1 MLDGTKPTFNG
12 DLTKLADALRRVADE
27 AKEWNSARDTLIQG
41 ELVAAL
47 REVVSSHLAEVRAE
61 WRREVKSVLAR
72 HLLDACTS
80 LGISLAQR
88 AWLGFFDL
96 DALRKAVDP
105 GETLS
110 PSWGVQLLQD
120 SRPILSRGR
129 ADASIEDT
137 AFELRAR
144 FDGPIGAR
152 ILGFEEHSEGVDIQ
166 FEPNLQAESVRLPVF
181 IVAEKAWGHT
191 VGNGPPVAVAA
202 LEQRGKPIGTDIAGA
217 PRGRAVYSQSA
228 ARISWWAEG
237 NPDPGAPAEFA
248 WHEPRKDRCFVYG
261 ADLWL
266 QTRHLLTNEAPVHLQ
281 IRFPGIQALRA
292 FPAVVRAT
300 LNRATAAKLENMRGP
315 DAARPSRWRID
326 CGDSSDGLTPTGVCI
341 TPPRVDTSPDPDA
354 PELRLLLRTA
364 VSHRGLCTRLD
375 VADAV
380 NESLG
385 RSELAMTLGLQV
397 TPDTVR
403 GHADFNAANRQIS
416 VVWHAT
422 VRTAKPKLSAAQQ
435 SEIRNLLRE
444 IQGRLEPQVPP
455 GTRLQLALDG
465 AHGSD

>member
-1 MLDGTKPTFNG
+1 MSDSTKPTFNG
-12 DLTKLADALRRVADE
+12 DLEKLADALRRVADE

-47 REVVSSHLAEVRAE
+47 REVVSDHLSEVRAE
-61 WRREVKSVLAR
+61 WRREVKAVLAH

-80 LGISLAQR
+80 MGISLAQR

-96 DALRKAVDP
+96 EALRKAVDP
-105 GETLS
+105 SETMHS
-110 PSWGVQLLQD
+110 SWNVQLLQD
-120 SRPILSRGR
+120 TRPTLPRGR
-129 ADASIEDT
+129 GDAWEDT
-137 AFELRAR
+137 AFALRAR
-144 FDGPIGAR
+144 FDGPSGTR
-152 ILGFEEHSEGVDIQ
+152 LLGFEEHVEGADLQ
-166 FEPNLQAESVRLPVF
+166 FEANLQVESVRLPIF

-191 VGNGPPVAVAA
+191 VGNGPPVTVAA
-202 LEQRGKPIGTDIAGA
+202 LEQRGRPIGTDIAGA
-217 PRGRAVYSQSA
+217 PRGRAVYSQAA

-248 WHEPRKDRCFVYG
+248 WHEPKKDRCFVYG

-266 QTRHLLTNEAPVHLQ
+266 QTRYLPIDEAPVHLK
-281 IRFPGIQALRA
+281 IRFPGIQAIRA
-292 FPAVVRAT
+292 FPAVVRTT
-300 LNRATAAKLENMRGP
+300 LNRVTAAKLENMRGP

-341 TPPRVDTSPDPDA
+341 TPSRVETSPDPDS

-364 VSHRGLCTRLD
+364 VRHRGLCTRLD

-385 RSELAMTLGLQV
+385 RSEVAMYLGLQV

-403 GHADFNAANRQIS
+403 GHADFDAANRQIN
-416 VVWHAT
+416 VVWQAT
-422 VRTAKPKLSAAQQ
+422 VRTTKTKLSAAQQ